1 MGIIAKNRPRSYPD
15 GRVTVPQ
22 LSELTG
28 VGSSTL
34 YNWRTNKPAL
44 YQALELAVRATRA
57 KELLS

>member
-1 MGIIAKNRPRSYPD
+1 MGITPKNRPRSYPD

-28 VGSSTL
+28 VGLSTL
-34 YNWRTNKPAL
+34 YNWRNTKPAL

-57 KELLS
+57 RDLLT